1 MYCLEAAFAMR
12 QKAARACWLQNDA
25 AMLIGRLW
33 MRAARRDASKNQVM
47 ETVLAA
53 CKTLANPDSAKRGR
67 AAVGRRET
75 LALDLKCAR
84 PPSQQ

>member
-1 MYCLEAAFAMR
+1 MQRGLLAAKRCCEECNALVDTR
-12 QKAARACWLQNDA
+12 RA
-25 AMLIGRLW
+25 AM
-33 MRAARRDASKNQVM
+33 SKVM
-47 ETVLAA
+47 ETGLAT

-75 LALDLKCAR
+75 LALDLKSAS

>member
-1 MYCLEAAFAMR
+1 
-12 QKAARACWLQNDA
+12 
-25 AMLIGRLW
+25 MLIGRLW
-33 MRAARRDASKNQVM
+33 MRAAARREQNQVM

-53 CKTLANPDSAKRGR
+53 CKILANPDSAKRGW
-67 AAVGRRET
+67 AAVGRHET

>member
-1 MYCLEAAFAMR
+1 M
-12 QKAARACWLQNDA
+12 
-25 AMLIGRLW
+25 W
-33 MRAARRDASKNQVM
+33 MHAARRDASKNQVM

-53 CKTLANPDSAKRGR
+53 SKILANPDSAKRGR

-75 LALDLKCAR
+75 LALDPKSAS